1 MDSARTDLCD
11 EENDRKEMLT
21 LNSIPAFYD
30 YVNTYNSSFQP
41 STSHATET
49 GLSRFFQRYLLQE
62 AISVFKW
69 TMPEMWSKDYFLYTL
84 YTYGFVAII
93 NTNKYGVIPQMCGLR
108 GYDVFYR
115 PTNAIITNPLLTGII
130 EPRIGTQCTLIKL
143 QPDYGGIMDLVT
155 KYADIMAMTM
165 QTAGCNIQASKLA
178 YVFTAENKAGAES
191 FKKMYDSIASGD
203 AMVVQD
209 AKLKRSDGTSAWEMF
224 TNNLRNNYVAG
235 DMLVDLQKWR
245 NMFCTEIGIPNAN
258 TEKKERM
265 LSDEV
270 NANNQETFTKADMWL
285 EELKEGCKQ
294 AVDMF
299 PGIELSV
306 DWRFDVSK
314 GGDNN
319 GDNESVITVP
329 V

>member
-1 MDSARTDLCD
+1 MV
-11 EENDRKEMLT
+11 E
-21 LNSIPAFYD
+21 IPAFYN

-49 GLSRFFQRYLLQE
+49 DLSRFFQRYLLQE

-84 YTYGFVAII
+84 YSYGFVAII

-115 PTNAIITNPLLTGII
+115 PTNAIISNPLLTGIL
-130 EPRIGTQCTLIKL
+130 EPRIGTQCALIKL

-178 YVFTAENKAGAES
+178 YVFTAENKAGAEA
-191 FKKMYDSIASGD
+191 FKKMYDSIASGN

-285 EELKEGCKQ
+285 EELKDGCKR
-294 AVDMF
+294 ANDMF

-306 DWRFDVSK
+306 DWRFDFTK
-314 GGDNN
+314 GGD
-319 GDNESVITVP
+319 GDVGDDKSTRTVP

>member
-1 MDSARTDLCD
+1 MN
-11 EENDRKEMLT
+11 E
-21 LNSIPAFYD
+21 IPALYN
-30 YVNTYNSSFQP
+30 YVNRYNSSFQP
-41 STSHATET
+41 STSHAQDS

-69 TMPEMWSKDYFLYTL
+69 EMPETWSKDYFLYTL
-84 YTYGFVAII
+84 YTYGFVAVV
-93 NTNKYGVIPQMCGLR
+93 NTDKYGVIPQMCGLR

-115 PTNAIITNPLLTGII
+115 PTNAVISNPLLSGII
-130 EPRIGTQCTLIKL
+130 EPRIGMQCALIKL
-143 QPDYGGIMDLVT
+143 QPDYGGVMDLVT

-178 YVFTAENKAGAES
+178 YVFTAENKAGAEA
-191 FKKMYDSIASGD
+191 FKKMYDAISSGN

-209 AKLKRSDGTSAWEMF
+209 SKLKRSDGANAWEMF

-270 NANNQETFTKADMWL
+270 NANNQETYTKADMWL
-285 EELKEGCKQ
+285 DELKNGCKQ
-294 AVDMF
+294 VEKMF
-299 PGIELSV
+299 PGINISV
-306 DWRFDVSK
+306 EWRFEK
-314 GGDNN
+314 GGGNDGGNN
-319 GDNESVITVP
+319 EPSSPASV
-329 V
+329 

>member
-1 MDSARTDLCD
+1 MVG
-11 EENDRKEMLT
+11 
-21 LNSIPAFYD
+21 IPAFYD
-30 YVNTYNSSFQP
+30 YVNTYNSRLQP

-62 AISVFKW
+62 AISVYKW
-69 TMPEMWSKDYFLYTL
+69 TMPETWSKDYFLYTL

-115 PTNAIITNPLLTGII
+115 PTNAIISNPLLTGIL

-270 NANNQETFTKADMWL
+270 NANNQETYTKAHMWL

-294 AVDMF
+294 AVNMF
-299 PGIELSV
+299 PGIKLSV
-306 DWRFDVSK
+306 DWRFNVSE

-319 GDNESVITVP
+319 AGDAESSGTVP

>member
-1 MDSARTDLCD
+1 MV
-11 EENDRKEMLT
+11 NYMLST
-21 LNSIPAFYD
+21 PGSGAPYMYD
-30 YVNTYNSSFQP
+30 YQNVAAAEISPGTVHSQN
-41 STSHATET
+41 T
-49 GLSRFFQRYLLQE
+49 GLVWYYRRYLLQK
-62 AISVFKW
+62 AMSVFKW
-69 TMPEMWSKDYFLYTL
+69 TLPENWSKAYFLYVL
-84 YTYGFVAII
+84 YCWGNIAII
-93 NTNKYGVIPQMCGLR
+93 NTDKFGVIPQGGCLT
-108 GYDVFYR
+108 GYNVFYE
-115 PTNAIITNPLLTGII
+115 PTHIQITNPLISKELM
-130 EPRIGTQCTLIKL
+130 PRIGVDCTLIKL

-178 YVFTAENKAGAES
+178 YVFTAENKAGAEA
-191 FKKMYDSIASGD
+191 FKKMYDAIASGN

-209 AKLKRSDGTSAWEMF
+209 SKLKRSDGSNAWEMF

-270 NANNQETFTKADMWL
+270 NANNQETYTKADMWL

-306 DWRFDVSK
+306 DWRFSTK
-314 GGDNN
+314 GGGVN
-319 GDNESVITVP
+319 GSESSGNVSV
-329 V
+329 

>member
-1 MDSARTDLCD
+1 M
-11 EENDRKEMLT
+11 ND
-21 LNSIPAFYD
+21 IPAFYN
-30 YVNTYNSSFQP
+30 YVNRYNSSFQP

-49 GLSRFFQRYLLQE
+49 ELSRFFQRYLLQE
-62 AISVFKW
+62 AIGVFKW
-69 TMPEMWSKDYFLYTL
+69 TMPETWSKDYFLYTL

-115 PTNAIITNPLLTGII
+115 PTNAIITNPLLTGIL

-191 FKKMYDSIASGD
+191 FKKMYDAIASGD

-209 AKLKRSDGTSAWEMF
+209 AKLKRSDGTNAWEMF

-245 NMFCTEIGIPNAN
+245 NMFCTEIGIHNAN

-270 NANNQETFTKADMWL
+270 NANNQETYTKADMWL

-314 GGDNN
+314 GGDGN
-319 GDNESVITVP
+319 GDLKSSGIVSV
-329 V
+329 

>member
-1 MDSARTDLCD
+1 M
-11 EENDRKEMLT
+11 NGV
-21 LNSIPAFYD
+21 PAFYD
-30 YVNTYNSSFQP
+30 YINTYNSSFQP
-41 STSHATET
+41 STGHATET
-49 GLSRFFQRYLLQE
+49 ELSRFFQRYLLQE
-62 AISVFKW
+62 AISVYEW
-69 TMPEMWSKDYFLYTL
+69 NMPKTWSKDYFLYTL
-84 YTYGFVAII
+84 YTYGFIAII

-115 PTNAIITNPLLTGII
+115 PTNAIISNPLLTGIL

-191 FKKMYDSIASGD
+191 FKKMFDAITRGE

-209 AKLKRSDGTSAWEMF
+209 GKLKRADGTNAWEMF
-224 TNNLRNNYVAG
+224 SNNLRNNYVAG

-270 NANNQETFTKADMWL
+270 NANNQETYTKADMWL

-306 DWRFDVSK
+306 DWRFDVKK
-314 GGDNN
+314 GGD
-319 GDNESVITVP
+319 GDAGNAKPTGPVP

>member
-1 MDSARTDLCD
+1 MVG
-11 EENDRKEMLT
+11 
-21 LNSIPAFYD
+21 IPAFYD

-41 STSHATET
+41 STTHATES

-69 TMPEMWSKDYFLYTL
+69 DMPETWSKDYFLYTL

-115 PTNAIITNPLLTGII
+115 PTNAIISNPLLTGIL

-191 FKKMYDSIASGD
+191 FKKMYDSIASGN

-209 AKLKRSDGTSAWEMF
+209 AKLKRADGTNAWEMF

-270 NANNQETFTKADMWL
+270 NANNQETYTKADMWL

-294 AVDMF
+294 AVNMF

-306 DWRFDVSK
+306 DWRFNVSE
-314 GGDNN
+314 GGDSN
-319 GDNESVITVP
+319 GDSESSRTVS

>member
-1 MDSARTDLCD
+1 MVA
-11 EENDRKEMLT
+11 
-21 LNSIPAFYD
+21 IPAFYD

-49 GLSRFFQRYLLQE
+49 ELSRFFQRYLLQE

-69 TMPEMWSKDYFLYTL
+69 TMPKTWSKDYFLYTL
-84 YTYGFVAII
+84 YTYGFVAVV

-108 GYDVFYR
+108 GYDVMYR
-115 PTNAIITNPLLTGII
+115 PTNAVITNPLLTGIL
-130 EPRIGTQCTLIKL
+130 EPRIGKQCTLIKL

-178 YVFTAENKAGAES
+178 YVFTAENKAGAEA
-191 FKKMYDSIASGD
+191 FKKMYDAIAGGN

-209 AKLKRSDGTSAWEMF
+209 AKLKRTDGTNAWEMF

-270 NANNQETFTKADMWL
+270 NANNQETYTKSDMWL
-285 EELKEGCKQ
+285 EKLKEGCKE
-294 AVDMF
+294 AEEMF
-299 PGIELSV
+299 PGIELAV
-306 DWRFDVSK
+306 DWRFDK
-314 GGDNN
+314 AEGGGD
-319 GDNESVITVP
+319 GDAKSSRTVP

>member
-1 MDSARTDLCD
+1 M
-11 EENDRKEMLT
+11 NG
-21 LNSIPAFYD
+21 IPAFYN

-41 STSHATET
+41 STSHATDT

-69 TMPEMWSKDYFLYTL
+69 SMPGTWSKDYFLYTL

-115 PTNAIITNPLLTGII
+115 PTNAIITNPLLTGIL

-191 FKKMYDSIASGD
+191 FKKMYDAIANGD

-209 AKLKRSDGTSAWEMF
+209 AKLKRSDGSNALEMF

-270 NANNQETFTKADMWL
+270 NANNQETYTKADMWL

-294 AVDMF
+294 AVNMF

-306 DWRFDVSK
+306 DWRFSISNG
-314 GGDNN
+314 GGDVDSKSS
-319 GDNESVITVP
+319 GTISV
-329 V
+329 

>member
-1 MDSARTDLCD
+1 M
-11 EENDRKEMLT
+11 MG
-21 LNSIPAFYD
+21 IPAFYD

-41 STSHATET
+41 STSHATDT

-69 TMPEMWSKDYFLYTL
+69 DLPETWSKDYFLYTL
-84 YTYGFVAII
+84 YTYGYVAII

-115 PTNAIITNPLLTGII
+115 PTNAIISNPLLTGIL

-143 QPDYGGIMDLVT
+143 QPDYGGITDLVT

-191 FKKMYDSIASGD
+191 FKKMYDSIASGN

-209 AKLKRSDGTSAWEMF
+209 AKLKRADGTSAWEMF

-235 DMLVDLQKWR
+235 DMLADLQKWR

-270 NANNQETFTKADMWL
+270 NANNQETYTKADMWL

-294 AVDMF
+294 AVSMF
-299 PGIELSV
+299 PGIKLSV

-314 GGDNN
+314 GGDSN
-319 GDNESVITVP
+319 GDFKSSRTVSV
-329 V
+329 

>member
-1 MDSARTDLCD
+1 M
-11 EENDRKEMLT
+11 NGV
-21 LNSIPAFYD
+21 PAFYD
-30 YVNTYNSSFQP
+30 YVNTYNSSLQP
-41 STSHATET
+41 STSHASET

-62 AISVFKW
+62 AMSVYKW
-69 TMPEMWSKDYFLYTL
+69 TMPEQWSKDYFLYTL

-93 NTNKYGVIPQMCGLR
+93 NTDKYGVIPQMCGLR

-115 PTNAIITNPLLTGII
+115 PTNAVITNPLLKGIL
-130 EPRIGTQCTLIKL
+130 EPRIGTQCTLIKM

-191 FKKMYDSIASGD
+191 FKKMYDSISSGN

-209 AKLKRSDGTSAWEMF
+209 SKLKRSDGANAWEMF
-224 TNNLRNNYVAG
+224 TNNLRNNYIAG
-235 DMLVDLQKWR
+235 DMLIDLQKWR

-270 NANNQETFTKADMWL
+270 NANNQETYTKADMWL
-285 EELKEGCKQ
+285 EELKKGCEQ
-294 AVDMF
+294 AVSMF

-306 DWRFDVSK
+306 DWRFDVTE
-314 GGDNN
+314 GGENN
-319 GDNESVITVP
+319 VGNSNSSGAVP

>member
-1 MDSARTDLCD
+1 M
-11 EENDRKEMLT
+11 NG
-21 LNSIPAFYD
+21 IPAFYD
-30 YVNTYNSSFQP
+30 YVNAYNSSFQP

-69 TMPEMWSKDYFLYTL
+69 TMPKTWSKDYFLYTL

-93 NTNKYGVIPQMCGLR
+93 NTNKYGVIPQMCELR

-115 PTNAIITNPLLTGII
+115 PTNAVISNPLLTGIL

-178 YVFTAENKAGAES
+178 YVFTAENKAGAEA
-191 FKKMYDSIASGD
+191 FKKMYDAIASGN

-209 AKLKRSDGTSAWEMF
+209 AKLKRTDGSSAWEMF

-270 NANNQETFTKADMWL
+270 NANNQETYTKSDMWL
-285 EELKEGCKQ
+285 DELKDGCEQ
-294 AVDMF
+294 AAKMF
-299 PGIELSV
+299 PGIELTV
-306 DWRFDVSK
+306 DWRFDNSEG
-314 GGDNN
+314 GGD
-319 GDNESVITVP
+319 GDAKSSRTLP